1 MIKVLA
7 IDDQFDNLAIIQ
19 MSLQLE
25 GFQVI
30 TSDNG
35 REGLEKAITETPDVI
50 LLDLMMPHMDGY
62 EVYQQ
67 LKRKKVTKNIPV
79 IMLTAV
85 DQPQQ
90 MEKAKKMG
98 IEDYI
103 TKPFDPLNL
112 ATRIRFFLDKTN
124 KQAVK

>member
-25 GFQVI
+25 GFEVI
-30 TSDNG
+30 TTDNG
-35 REGLEKAITETPDVI
+35 REGLEKAASELPDVI
-50 LLDLMMPHMDGY
+50 LLDLMMPNMDGY
-62 EVYQQ
+62 EVYQH
-67 LKRKKVTKNIPV
+67 LKRKKATKNIPV

-85 DQPQQ
+85 DQPQF

-103 TKPFDPLNL
+103 TKPFDPLQL
-112 ATRIRFFLDKTN
+112 ATHIRFFLDKA
-124 KQAVK
+124 KK

>member
-35 REGLEKAITETPDVI
+35 REGLEKAVAETPDII

-62 EVYQQ
+62 EVYQH
-67 LKRKKVTKNIPV
+67 LKRKKATKNIPV

-90 MEKAKKMG
+90 MEKAKIMG

-112 ATRIRFFLDKTN
+112 STRIRFFLDKAK
-124 KQAVK
+124 KQS

>member
-19 MSLQLE
+19 MSLRLE
-25 GFQVI
+25 GFEVI

-35 REGLEKAITETPDVI
+35 REGIEKAESELPDII
-50 LLDLMMPHMDGY
+50 LLDMMMPYMDGY
-62 EVYQQ
+62 EVYQH
-67 LKRKKVTKNIPV
+67 LKRKKATKNIPV

-98 IEDYI
+98 MQDYI

-112 ATRIRFFLDKTN
+112 ATRIRFFLDKVK
-124 KQAVK
+124 KQT

>member
-7 IDDQFDNLAIIQ
+7 IDDQYDNLAIIQ
-19 MSLQLE
+19 MSLHLE
-25 GFQVI
+25 GFEVI
-30 TSDNG
+30 TCDNG
-35 REGLEKAITETPDVI
+35 REGIEKAELEQPDII
-50 LLDLMMPHMDGY
+50 LLDMMMPYMDGF

-67 LKRKKVTKNIPV
+67 LKKKKTTKNIPV

-85 DQPQQ
+85 DQPQH

-98 IEDYI
+98 MEDYI

-112 ATRIRFFLDKTN
+112 ATRIRYFLDKAK
-124 KQAVK
+124 KQT